1 MTEPDH
7 SADNTQG
14 GISLDNLAM
23 QAQEVLDGTS
33 DDVLAELIA
42 LNGSSESGPFNQN
55 TIAATILPMRRLFMI
70 FLLVLMPLQL
80 SWAAMASYCQHETG
94 AAAKHFG
101 HHDHQHKAAD
111 GKDAAPDP
119 AKTGGGDPDCAS
131 CHAGGTSVLAD
142 ALTIHLV
149 ADSSLGTADHRARLT
164 SPPFERIERPQWRV
178 LA

>member
-1 MTEPDH
+1 
-7 SADNTQG
+7 
-14 GISLDNLAM
+14 
-23 QAQEVLDGTS
+23 
-33 DDVLAELIA
+33 
-42 LNGSSESGPFNQN
+42 
-55 TIAATILPMRRLFMI
+55 MRRLFMI

-164 SPPFERIERPQWRV
+164 SPPFERIERPQWGV

>member
-1 MTEPDH
+1 MPKIARELTALQVKNLKNPGLH
-7 SADNTQG
+7 AVG
-14 GISLDNLAM
+14 GVPGL
-23 QAQEVLDGTS
+23 
-33 DDVLAELIA
+33 LIKI
-42 LNGSSESGPFNQN
+42 GKQN